1 MSVRVD
7 VSEITHRHTFTFT
20 QALQTRK
27 AGPAEIVLSRR
38 AIHLRLRTDD
48 VDGLSSA
55 ASASASAFTADSI
68 RSGRHTHRRH
78 RRVAIRCVEGHQVH

>member
-20 QALQTRK
+20 LPHEDVCSVA
-27 AGPAEIVLSRR
+27 R
-38 AIHLRLRTDD
+38 AIHLRLRADD

-68 RSGRHTHRRH
+68 RSGKHIHRRH
-78 RRVAIRCVEGHQVH
+78 RRVAIRCVEGYQVH